1 MTLPKTYSPF
11 FVGFDSIFDK
21 MNEFTKQM
29 PTGFPP
35 YNIRK
40 IDDNKYVIELA
51 VAGFAKSDLEIE
63 LDGDV
68 LKISGKATEDTEGY
82 LYKGISARNFVRTF
96 NIADNVEIK
105 DAMLVNG
112 MLKVFL
118 DAITTSKTVKKIE
131 VKDEVA

>member
-11 FVGFDSIFDK
+11 FVGFDSLLDK
-21 MNEFTKQM
+21 MNDFTKTM

-40 IDDNKYVIELA
+40 VEDNKYVIELA
-51 VAGFAKSDLEIE
+51 VAGFAKNDIEIE
-63 LDGDV
+63 LAGDT
-68 LKISGKATEDTEGY
+68 LKISGTSKDDSEGL

-96 NIADNVEIK
+96 NVADNVEIK
-105 DAMLVNG
+105 DATLVNG

-118 DAITTSKTVKKIE
+118 DAITPEKTVKKIE
-131 VKDEVA
+131 VKDDQ